1 MKSKLVEIKERNV
14 VRVDKRYEI
23 HANGHDNAYPTR
35 MERIINASPTAKSC
49 AKAMA
54 KFINGSGFKVQLP
67 EGTYIGK
74 NQDGRLTPADVLKEI
89 SHEIAY
95 FYAFSLH
102 LNYNLNGL
110 ISSVTPIPYPHC
122 RYGLADSEGYRG
134 KIVVYDNWDGSKPGG
149 IKRDKFISFD
159 VFNPNREVVR
169 AQIDAA
175 GGIQNYKGQ
184 VLIVKMENTV
194 YPLSPIDAAQ
204 DDADTDYKFSLSRN
218 RAVNKGFRGKKLVV
232 TDMLAGDDLD
242 KFQSDLKDLQGAD
255 SKGDI
260 LHLMSDYTSD
270 DKKKKVD
277 VQSLDDANSS
287 SIIDSEEKSVSNN
300 IRRCFNSIPQIL
312 IDIVDG
318 GVFGQSGEAFKM
330 SQAFYNSQT
339 AEERAV
345 ISNTFKKIFSHYAEP
360 INPANDWTINPLE
373 IIADT
378 PVDSANKAILDAQAQ
393 LRGSVGGVTSLIEIQ
408 SSVSQGTTSYESGVA
423 MLKYMYGYED
433 SIAREILGQPKA
445 QPDDTTNQ

>member
-54 KFINGSGFKVQLP
+54 KFINGSGFNVQLP
-67 EGTYIGK
+67 EDTYIGK

-89 SHEIAY
+89 SYSIAY
-95 FYAFSLH
+95 FNAFSLH
-102 LNYNLNGL
+102 FNYNLNGQ
-110 ISSVTPIPYPHC
+110 ISSVTPVPYQHC
-122 RYGLADSEGYRG
+122 RYGLADSAGYKG

-218 RAVNKGFRGKKLVV
+218 RTLTKGFHGKKIVV
-232 TDMLAGDDLD
+232 TDIMEKED
-242 KFQSDLKDLQGAD
+242 KEAFQNDLKNIQGVD
-255 SKGDI
+255 SNGDI
-260 LHLMSDYTSD
+260 LHLMTDYTSD
-270 DKKKKVD
+270 DKKKKID
-277 VQSLDDANSS
+277 IASLDSDMKTDLF
-287 SIIDSEEKSVSNN
+287 DSWEKSVSNN

-312 IDIVDG
+312 IDVVDG
-318 GVFGQSGEAFKM
+318 GVFGQSGESFKM

-345 ISNTFKKIFSHYAEP
+345 VSNTFKKIFSHYAEP
-360 INPANDWTINPLE
+360 INPANDWTI
-373 IIADT
+373 
-378 PVDSANKAILDAQAQ
+378 KQ
-393 LRGSVGGVTSLIEIQ
+393 LSLI
-408 SSVSQGTTSYESGVA
+408 SDG
-423 MLKYMYGYED
+423 
-433 SIAREILGQPKA
+433 
-445 QPDDTTNQ
+445 TTNQ